1 MPKTAFDTVKVAG
14 APYSTAI
21 KVGTTLYVSGQ
32 VPLDPKTG
40 KLVDGG
46 IKEQTEQVFANLKDA
61 LAKGGLTLANVVK
74 STVFMADLAEFG
86 AMNEVYARH
95 MPAPHPARSTVQVA
109 ALPLGAKVEIE
120 VVADERA

>member
-32 VPLDPKTG
+32 VPLDGKTG
-40 KLVDGG
+40 KLVAGD
-46 IKEQTEQVFANLKDA
+46 IKAQTSQVFANLKDA
-61 LAKGGLTLANVVK
+61 LAKAGMSLGHVVK
-74 STVFMADLAEFG
+74 ATVFMTDLGDFG

-109 ALPLGAKVEIE
+109 GLPLGAKLEIE
-120 VVADERA
+120 VIADERA